1 MTPKCMLNV
10 CFLLMCLGASKM
22 GQAQGESWEAPA
34 DRLDQLEK
42 RDATTLYDENE
53 VPDYV
58 LPALLVSADGS
69 PVRDARQWVTER
81 RPEILSLFE
90 RFMFG
95 RSPVG
100 EAPTSSFSVRES
112 AGSALDGLAK
122 REQVRFEFAR
132 DAERAGMNL
141 LLYRPRKAK
150 GPVPVFLILNFGGNH
165 TIVSDPLID
174 PPQWPEGSDPGIVR
188 SLKSERG
195 DRARSFPLAAILGRG
210 YGLATVYYE
219 EIGPDR
225 GDAVSQGVRGV
236 FNGRQSRDG
245 WSSIGAWAWGL
256 SRAMDYLV
264 THRGVDSR
272 RVIVMGHSRLGKT
285 ALWAGARDPRFA
297 MVVSNCSGC
306 GGAALSRR
314 HYGET
319 VKRINTRFPHWFCD
333 KFKSFNDDE
342 GTLPLDQHML
352 IALMAP
358 RPVYVVSADEDLWAD
373 PRGEFLSCLAADPV
387 YDLLGVP
394 GLEAEAMP
402 GLDSPLR
409 KGRIG
414 YHVRSGGHDL
424 TEYDWQRVMDFAD
437 RHLEINR
444 E

>member
-10 CFLLMCLGASKM
+10 CFLMICVGVSRMAW
-22 GQAQGESWEAPA
+22 AQGQSWEASA
-34 DRLDQLEK
+34 DRLGQLEE
-42 RDATTLYDENE
+42 RDGTTIYDENR

-58 LPALLVSADGS
+58 LPPLLVTADGS
-69 PVRDARQWVTER
+69 RVREARQWVAKR

-95 RSPVG
+95 QSPVG
-100 EAPTSSFSVRES
+100 GAPTSSFSVREA

-132 DAERAGMNL
+132 GTERAGMDL
-141 LLYRPRKAK
+141 LLYLPREAK
-150 GPVPVFLILNFGGNH
+150 GPTPVFLILNFGGNH
-165 TIVSDPLID
+165 TISMDPSVER
-174 PPQWPEGSDPGIVR
+174 PTWPEGSDPGLVR

-195 DRARSFPLAAILGRG
+195 GQAGRFSLAAILGRG

-225 GDAVSQGVRGV
+225 GDAVSQGVRGL
-236 FNGRQSRDG
+236 FNGRQGRDG

-264 THRGVDSR
+264 ANPGVDSR

-285 ALWAGARDPRFA
+285 ALWAGARDQRFA

-319 VKRINTRFPHWFCD
+319 VKRINTSFPHWFCE

-342 GTLPLDQHML
+342 GALPLDQHML

-394 GLEAEAMP
+394 GLEAETMP
-402 GLDSPLR
+402 GLDRPLL

-414 YHVRSGGHDL
+414 YHVRSGRHDL

>member
-1 MTPKCMLNV
+1 MHTLVNHADFLFYVEVKTMTPKCMLNV
-10 CFLLMCLGASKM
+10 CFLMICVGVSRMAW
-22 GQAQGESWEAPA
+22 AQGQSWEASA
-34 DRLDQLEK
+34 DRLGQLEE
-42 RDATTLYDENE
+42 RDGTTIYDENR

-58 LPALLVSADGS
+58 LPPLLVTADGS
-69 PVRDARQWVTER
+69 RVREARQWVAKR

-95 RSPVG
+95 RSPSG
-100 EAPTSSFSVRES
+100 GAPTSSF
-112 AGSALDGLAK
+112 SALDGLAK

-132 DAERAGMNL
+132 GTERAGMDL
-141 LLYRPRKAK
+141 LLYLPRKAK

-165 TIVSDPLID
+165 TISMDPFVER
-174 PPQWPEGSDPGIVR
+174 PTWPEGSDPGLVR

-195 DRARSFPLAAILGRG
+195 GQAGRFSLAAILGRG

-236 FNGRQSRDG
+236 FNGRQGRDG

-264 THRGVDSR
+264 ANPGVDSR

-285 ALWAGARDPRFA
+285 ALWAGARDQRFA

-319 VKRINTRFPHWFCD
+319 VKRINTRFPHWFCE
-333 KFKSFNDDE
+333 KFKSFNDGE
-342 GTLPLDQHML
+342 GALPLDQHML

-358 RPVYVVSADEDLWAD
+358 RPVYVVSADD
-373 PRGEFLSCLAADPV
+373 
-387 YDLLGVP
+387 
-394 GLEAEAMP
+394 
-402 GLDSPLR
+402 
-409 KGRIG
+409 
-414 YHVRSGGHDL
+414 
-424 TEYDWQRVMDFAD
+424 
-437 RHLEINR
+437 
-444 E
+444 

>member
-10 CFLLMCLGASKM
+10 CFLLICVGGSKM
-22 GQAQGESWEAPA
+22 AQAQSKSWEAPA
-34 DRLDQLEK
+34 DRLGRLEK
-42 RDATTLYDENE
+42 RDVTTLYNENK

-58 LPALLVSADGS
+58 LPPLLVTSEGL
-69 PVRDARQWVTER
+69 PVRDGRQWATKR

-95 RSPVG
+95 QSPIG
-100 EAPTSSFSVRES
+100 PAPTSSFSVRET
-112 AGSALDGLAK
+112 AGSALGGLAQ

-132 DAERAGMNL
+132 GTERAGMDL
-141 LLYRPRKAK
+141 LLYLPRKAK
-150 GPVPVFLILNFGGNH
+150 GPVPVFLILNFEGNH
-165 TIVSDPLID
+165 TISMDPLVER
-174 PPQWPEGSDPGIVR
+174 PQWPAGSDPGRVR

-195 DRARSFPLAAILGRG
+195 DQVGRFSLAAILGRG

-219 EIGPDR
+219 QIGPDR
-225 GDAVSQGVRGV
+225 GDAVSQGVRGL

-264 THRGVDSR
+264 ANPLVDSH
-272 RVIVMGHSRLGKT
+272 RVIVTGHSRLGKT

-319 VKRINTRFPHWFCD
+319 VKRINTSFPHWFCE
-333 KFKSFNDDE
+333 KFKSFNDAE

-402 GLDSPLR
+402 GLDSPLL